1 MKGTTPFPRL
11 ALGKGG
17 SLGANSHEGAFDW
30 GYVRGMNPTD
40 ELSSYYAELLEGTYD
55 CVDRVV
61 LNAYFPMGQTGG
73 GLRTWW
79 RQLHGSD
86 ANLND
91 DQLRDMAGR
100 LSRRLRAYC
109 AQHQVPVIDAE
120 AGQRKHELAEEHL
133 PQDPK
138 FRGLFLVITGNAPAP
153 VWEVKRNA
161 QHQIIE
167 VQHRRKWPYVK
178 HYYFHLMDPEW
189 GHVTL
194 RMCGYPPFGTQ
205 VILNGHEWVERQAVR
220 QKVTVAKSGNC
231 FVEGSD
237 FAQVNRLAALLQRE
251 SAIGKLAAVCERWIY
266 SSALCF
272 ALTREEQ
279 QRSGFHYQY
288 SVFQLELSRNLLFA
302 RGGTMD
308 EVYQKLI
315 DRTRQPLELE
325 HLKTIFGFRHRPRQK
340 LKRGRPGPEV
350 AKEVQAQGYNL
361 TVFKVRWGNLTLK
374 IYNKGGRVLRVEVV
388 VHNAKEL
395 RCGRVLQKLPVLLER
410 MSGMLVR
417 FLNTVQVAHVSF
429 LDQGAFERWAE
440 PSTRGTRRL
449 AGIDLNKARNRHVVD
464 AVVGLATQPEGFRL
478 AELAAAVRARA
489 GWGPKRYSVRQAAY
503 DLAKLRGKKLVRRK
517 DQSRRYVSDP
527 SGVRTM
533 CAYLLLREKVIKP
546 LLAGVTRPVGRPPK
560 VLNPLDRHYVNL
572 RDELN
577 RAFETIGLAA

>member
-1 MKGTTPFPRL
+1 
-11 ALGKGG
+11 
-17 SLGANSHEGAFDW
+17 
-30 GYVRGMNPTD
+30 MNPTD
-40 ELSSYYAELLEGTYD
+40 ELSSYYAELLEGSYD

-91 DQLRDMAGR
+91 DQLRDMAGT

-109 AQHQVPVIDAE
+109 ARHQVPVIEAE

-138 FRGLFLVITGNAPAP
+138 FRGLFLVITGKAPAP

-161 QHQIIE
+161 QNQIIE
-167 VQHRRKWPYVK
+167 VPHRRKWPYVK
-178 HYYFHLMDPEW
+178 HYYFHLIDAQW

-237 FAQVNRLAALLQRE
+237 FAQVNRLAARLQRE

-279 QRSGFHYQY
+279 QRSGFQYQY
-288 SVFQLELSRNLLFA
+288 SVFQLELSRNLLFV

-340 LKRGRPGPEV
+340 LKRGGRGLEV
-350 AKEVQAQGYNL
+350 AKAVQGHGYDL
-361 TVFKVRWGNLTLK
+361 RVFKVRWGNLTLK
-374 IYNKGGRVLRVEVV
+374 IYDKGGRVLRVEVV

-395 RCGRVLQKLPVLLER
+395 RCGKVLQKLPVLLER

-464 AVVGLATQPEGFRL
+464 AVVGLATQPEGFSL
-478 AELAAAVRARA
+478 AELATAVRART

-503 DLAKLRGKKLVRRK
+503 DLAKLRGKKLARRK

-546 LLAGVTRPVGRPPK
+546 LLAGVTRPPGRPPK
-560 VLNPLDRHYVNL
+560 VLHPLDRHYVNL
-572 RDELN
+572 REELN

>member
-1 MKGTTPFPRL
+1 M
-11 ALGKGG
+11 
-17 SLGANSHEGAFDW
+17 
-30 GYVRGMNPTD
+30 
-40 ELSSYYAELLEGTYD
+40 
-55 CVDRVV
+55 
-61 LNAYFPMGQTGG
+61 
-73 GLRTWW
+73 
-79 RQLHGSD
+79 
-86 ANLND
+86 
-91 DQLRDMAGR
+91 
-100 LSRRLRAYC
+100 
-109 AQHQVPVIDAE
+109 
-120 AGQRKHELAEEHL
+120 
-133 PQDPK
+133 
-138 FRGLFLVITGNAPAP
+138 FLVITGNAPAP

-161 QHQIIE
+161 E
-167 VQHRRKWPYVK
+167 PDHRSAASRQWPYVK

-220 QKVTVAKSGNC
+220 QKVTVVKSGNC

-237 FAQVNRLAALLQRE
+237 FAQVNRLAALLERE

-279 QRSGFHYQY
+279 QRSGFQYQY

-340 LKRGRPGPEV
+340 LKRGRRGPEV
-350 AKEVQAQGYNL
+350 AKEVQAHSYDL
-361 TVFKVRWGNLTLK
+361 TVFKVRWGNLILK
-374 IYNKGGRVLRVEVV
+374 IYDKGGRVLRVEVV

-395 RCGRVLQKLPVLLER
+395 RCGKVLQKLPVLLER

-429 LDQGAFERWAE
+429 LDQGAFERWAN
-440 PSTRGTRRL
+440 PTTRGTRRL

-464 AVVGLATQPEGFRL
+464 AVVGLATQPAGFSL
-478 AELAAAVRARA
+478 AELAEAVRART
-489 GWGPKRYSVRQAAY
+489 GGGPKYSARQAAY

-546 LLAGVTRPVGRPPK
+546 LLAGGVALGRPPK
-560 VLNPLDRHYVNL
+560 FSAHWTNTTLICVGNSIGPLKPSGSQRESPLTHIDNLLVSVL
-572 RDELN
+572 
-577 RAFETIGLAA
+577 GLATNVFDADPRTRKATPESEALFKLA

>member
-1 MKGTTPFPRL
+1 M
-11 ALGKGG
+11 
-17 SLGANSHEGAFDW
+17 NS
-30 GYVRGMNPTD
+30 TD
-40 ELSSYYAELLEGTYD
+40 ELSSYYEELLEGTYD
-55 CVDRVV
+55 CVDRIV
-61 LNAYFPMGQTGG
+61 LNAYFRLGQTGG

-86 ANLND
+86 AHLNND
-91 DQLRDMAGR
+91 RLREMAGT

-109 AQHQVPVIDAE
+109 AKHQVPLIDAE

-133 PQDPK
+133 PKDPQ

-161 QHQIIE
+161 KNQIIE

-205 VILNGHEWVERQAVR
+205 VILNGHEWVERQARR
-220 QKVTVAKSGNC
+220 QKVAVAKSGNC

-251 SAIGKLAAVCERWIY
+251 SAIGKLEAVCERWIY

-279 QRSGFHYQY
+279 QRSGFKYQY
-288 SVFQLELSRNLLFA
+288 SVFQLELSRNLLFL

-308 EVYQKLI
+308 EVYQNLI

-325 HLKTIFGFRHRPRQK
+325 QLKTIFGFRHRPRRK
-340 LKRGRPGPEV
+340 LKRGGTGPEV
-350 AKEVQAQGYNL
+350 VKEVQAQGYDL

-374 IYNKGGRVLRVEVV
+374 IYDKGGRVLRVEVV

-395 RCGRVLQKLPVLLER
+395 RCGKVLEKLPTLLER

-417 FLNTVQVAHVSF
+417 FLNTVQMAHVSF
-429 LDQGAFERWAE
+429 LDQGAFERWSE
-440 PSTRGTRRL
+440 PSTRGPRRL

-464 AVVGLATQPEGFRL
+464 AVVGLATQPAGFSL
-478 AELAAAVRARA
+478 AELAESVRART
-489 GWGPKRYSVRQAAY
+489 GWGPKRYSARQAAY
-503 DLAKLRGKKLVRRK
+503 DLAKLRGKKLVRRQ
-517 DQSRRYVSDP
+517 DNSRRYVSDP
-527 SGVRTM
+527 GGVRTM

-546 LLAGVTRPVGRPPK
+546 LLAGVVRPTGRPPK

-572 RDELN
+572 REELN
-577 RAFETIGLAA
+577 RTFETIGLAA

>member
-1 MKGTTPFPRL
+1 
-11 ALGKGG
+11 
-17 SLGANSHEGAFDW
+17 
-30 GYVRGMNPTD
+30 MNPTD

-61 LNAYFPMGQTGG
+61 LNAYFRMGQTGG

-91 DQLRDMAGR
+91 EQLRDMAGT

-109 AQHQVPVIDAE
+109 ARHRVPVIDVE

-133 PQDPK
+133 PKDPK

-153 VWEVKRNA
+153 VWEVKRND
-161 QHQIIE
+161 QNQIIE

-178 HYYFHLMDPEW
+178 HYYFHLIDPEW

-205 VILNGHEWVERQAVR
+205 VILNGHEWVERQARR
-220 QKVTVAKSGNC
+220 QQVTVAKSGNC

-237 FAQVNRLAALLQRE
+237 FAQVNRLAARLQRA

-279 QRSGFHYQY
+279 QRSGFQYQY
-288 SVFQLELSRNLLFA
+288 WVFQLELSRNLLFA
-302 RGGTMD
+302 RGGTME

-340 LKRGRPGPEV
+340 LKRGSRGPEV
-350 AKEVQAQGYNL
+350 AKEVQGHGY
-361 TVFKVRWGNLTLK
+361 
-374 IYNKGGRVLRVEVV
+374 
-388 VHNAKEL
+388 ASA
-395 RCGRVLQKLPVLLER
+395 
-410 MSGMLVR
+410 SG
-417 FLNTVQVAHVSF
+417 
-429 LDQGAFERWAE
+429 
-440 PSTRGTRRL
+440 
-449 AGIDLNKARNRHVVD
+449 
-464 AVVGLATQPEGFRL
+464 
-478 AELAAAVRARA
+478 
-489 GWGPKRYSVRQAAY
+489 
-503 DLAKLRGKKLVRRK
+503 
-517 DQSRRYVSDP
+517 
-527 SGVRTM
+527 
-533 CAYLLLREKVIKP
+533 C
-546 LLAGVTRPVGRPPK
+546 
-560 VLNPLDRHYVNL
+560 
-572 RDELN
+572 
-577 RAFETIGLAA
+577 

>member
-1 MKGTTPFPRL
+1 
-11 ALGKGG
+11 
-17 SLGANSHEGAFDW
+17 
-30 GYVRGMNPTD
+30 MNPTD
-40 ELSSYYAELLEGTYD
+40 ELSSYYAELLEGSYD

-91 DQLRDMAGR
+91 GELRDMAGT

-109 AQHQVPVIDAE
+109 ARHQVPVMDAE

-133 PQDPK
+133 PKDPK

-161 QHQIIE
+161 RNQIIE

-178 HYYFHLMDPEW
+178 HYYFHLIDAEW

-220 QKVTVAKSGNC
+220 QQVTVAKSGNC

-279 QRSGFHYQY
+279 QRTGFQYQY
-288 SVFQLELSRNLLFA
+288 SVFQLELSRNLLFW
-302 RGGTMD
+302 RGTTMD

-315 DRTRQPLELE
+315 DRTRAPLDLKQV
-325 HLKTIFGFRHRPRQK
+325 KTIFGFSHRPHHTA
-340 LKRGRPGPEV
+340 KRGRERTEV
-350 AKEVQAQGYNL
+350 FKAVQAASYDL
-361 TVFKVRWGNLTLK
+361 TVFKVKWGNLTLK
-374 IYNKGGRVLRVEVV
+374 IYDKGGRVLRIEVV

-395 RCGRVLQKLPVLLER
+395 RSGKMLHKLPVLLER
-410 MSGMLVR
+410 MRDMLVR
-417 FLNTVQVAHVSF
+417 FLGTVQAAHVSF
-429 LDQGAFERWAE
+429 LDEGAFEGLSE
-440 PSTRGTRRL
+440 PTTRGTRRL
-449 AGIDLNKARNRHVVD
+449 AGIDLNKARNRPVVD
-464 AVVGLATQPEGFRL
+464 AVVALSTRPNGFTVAQL
-478 AELAAAVRARA
+478 AEAVRQRSGQDANM
-489 GWGPKRYSVRQAAY
+489 YSPRNAAY
-503 DLAKLRGKKLVRRK
+503 DVAKLVGKTLVRRIER
-517 DQSRRYVSDP
+517 SRRYAVDP
-527 SGVRTM
+527 PGVRTL

-546 LLAGVTRPVGRPPK
+546 LLAGVVRPCRRPPK
-560 VLNPLDRHYVNL
+560 VSAPLDHHYVAL
-572 RDELN
+572 RQELH
-577 RAFETIGLAA
+577 RTFETIGLAVA